1 MMQKEMGEK
10 IFIHGFGMMGA
21 GIAQVFAQSGYEI
34 IASDMEEIQF
44 EKGLKEIA
52 RSVNKLVQK
61 GVFKGNVEDVL
72 KRIKTT
78 RDLEEAKEAS
88 WVIEA
93 VFEDVEVKKQVF
105 QRLDAICLP
114 NTILASNT
122 SGLLITEIASATQ
135 HPERVIGTHFF
146 SPVPVMRLV
155 EVIRGLR
162 TSADV
167 LKRTKDLITSIG
179 KEPIIVEKEI
189 PGFIVNRING
199 MVYLEA
205 LRLLDQG
212 VATAGDIDRGVK
224 LGAGYAM
231 GPFEAMDM
239 IGLDTVLKS
248 RLGIY
253 EQTKDPRFY
262 PPDILKKMVAA
273 GLLGRKTGRGFYEY
287 TSDGKKIL

>member
-1 MMQKEMGEK
+1 MGEK

-34 IASDMEEIQF
+34 IAHDMEEIQF

-52 RSVNKLVQK
+52 RSVNKLVEKQ
-61 GVFKGNVEDVL
+61 VFRGSTEEVVG
-72 KRIKTT
+72 RIKTT
-78 RDLEEAKEAS
+78 RDLEKAKDAS

-93 VFEDVEVKKQVF
+93 VFEDVEIKRHVF
-105 QRLDAICLP
+105 QELDAICP
-114 NTILASNT
+114 RNTILASNT
-122 SGLLITEIASATQ
+122 SSLLITEIASATKN
-135 HPERVIGTHFF
+135 PERVIGTHFF

-155 EVIRGLR
+155 EIIRGLR
-162 TSADV
+162 TSSDT
-167 LKRTKDLITSIG
+167 LKRTKDLIASIG

-199 MVYLEA
+199 MAYLEA
-205 LRLLDQG
+205 LRLLEQG
-212 VATAGDIDRGVK
+212 VATAGDIDRGLK

-253 EQTKDPRFY
+253 EQTKDARFY

-273 GLLGRKTGRGFYEY
+273 GLLGRKTGMGFYEY
-287 TSDGKKIL
+287 TTDGKKKL